1 MYGHNMV
8 LVNEHNGRKVFWEAS
23 LVAIH
28 VEIEFELWNIGIHM
42 VFTSISPF
50 VYVLNPFAN

>member
-23 LVAIH
+23 LVEIH
-28 VEIEFELWNIGIHM
+28 VEMELELWNIGIPM
-42 VFTSISPF
+42 VYI
-50 VYVLNPFAN
+50 